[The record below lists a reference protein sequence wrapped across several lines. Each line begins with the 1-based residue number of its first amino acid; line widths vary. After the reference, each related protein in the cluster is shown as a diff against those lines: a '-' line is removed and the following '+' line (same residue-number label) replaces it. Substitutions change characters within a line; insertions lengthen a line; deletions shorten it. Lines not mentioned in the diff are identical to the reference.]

1 MKRATSTRLSREN
14 RETAAAID
22 ALRARVTALEREQR
36 LLRTATCAIGR
47 ETGVTIGGPC
57 SRCGRSYVLV
67 MNNTMRC
74 PACGDGRSM

>member
-1 MKRATSTRLSREN
+1 MKRATPTRPPRDN

-22 ALRARVTALEREQR
+22 ALGARVTRLEREQR
-36 LLRTATCAIGR
+36 LLRTTTCAIAR
-47 ETGVTIGGPC
+47 EAGVTIGGPC

-67 MNNTMRC
+67 ASNTMRC